1 MRLPEWPRTQPSGT
15 HTGLLPSRLWPGCA
29 LKAWLCQPLPLTTA
43 SQMPEVRPTSQLRG
57 DQELLPVVVYTSMI
71 APRHTHGAENN
82 TVPGLPAPHTWAKF
96 KVFCQDSPRLE
107 FHITYWSGMAIGCVP
122 EKQGKVKT
130 LSDQGET
137 KPQEGDNG

>member
-1 MRLPEWPRTQPSGT
+1 M
-15 HTGLLPSRLWPGCA
+15 
-29 LKAWLCQPLPLTTA
+29 
-43 SQMPEVRPTSQLRG
+43 SQLRG
-57 DQELLPVVVYTSMI
+57 AQELLPVVVYTSMI

-82 TVPGLPAPHTWAKF
+82 TVSGLPAPHTWAKF